1 MSFTHLSLSQ
11 RHPIERQLAG
21 GKSVAIIARYLG
33 LHRSTVY
40 REHERGLLRG
50 RYHAKTS
57 HQRAL
62 KRRAISATN
71 HRTHSPA
78 LWQRVG
84 ELLRLEWSPQEIGG
98 RYELEAVGVGSGG
111 IPAVSAQTIY
121 NWLARTHSVLCKQ
134 LRHYRTPSPWRQG
147 GGGMPKNRPSIRKR
161 PKAVL
166 KREQTGHWEGDTVMG
181 RSRREY
187 LVTLVE
193 RKSLYTRISPTL
205 PKQSEIVAQYIRQT
219 LTALSALT
227 LTLDNGTEF
236 AAYKKMGIDVF
247 FADPGR
253 PRQRSRNENTN
264 GLIRQ
269 YVPKG
274 ARLSTFS
281 PKKIKRIEERLNH
294 RPRKT
299 LGYKTPHEVLFNLT
313 PTPVAIRT

>member
-1 MSFTHLSLSQ
+1 MLFTHLTQAQ
-11 RHPIERQLAG
+11 RYQIERQLAE
-21 GKSVAIIARYLG
+21 GKSVALIARYLG
-33 LHRSTVY
+33 VHRSTVF
-40 REHERGLLRG
+40 RERGRGLAQG
-50 RYHAKTS
+50 RYCAKRS

-62 KRRAISATN
+62 KRRAISAAN
-71 HRTHSPA
+71 HRTHAPD
-78 LWQRVG
+78 LWQGVSD
-84 ELLRLEWSPQEIGG
+84 LLKREWSPQEISG
-98 RYELEAVGVGSGG
+98 RYKLEAAGVH
-111 IPAVSAQTIY
+111 AVSTQTIY
-121 NWLARTHSVLCKQ
+121 NWLTRTHSSLCKQ

-161 PKAVL
+161 PKEIL
-166 KREQTGHWEGDTVMG
+166 KREQTGHWEGDTIMG
-181 RSRREY
+181 RSRQEC

-205 PKQSEIVAQYIRQT
+205 PKQSKIVAQYIRQT
-219 LTALSALT
+219 LTALSART

-236 AAYKKMGIDVF
+236 AAYKDMGIDVF

-274 ARLSTFS
+274 SRLSTFS
-281 PKKIKRIEERLNH
+281 AAKIRRIEERLNH

-299 LGYKTPHEVLFNLT
+299 LGYRTPHEVLFNLT

>member
-1 MSFTHLSLSQ
+1 MSFTHLTPGQ
-11 RHPIERQLAG
+11 RYQIERQRAE
-21 GKSVAIIARYLG
+21 GKSAEIIARYLG
-33 LHRSTVY
+33 IHRSTVY
-40 REHERGLLRG
+40 REQERGLVLG
-50 RYHAKTS
+50 RYCAKTS

-62 KRRAISATN
+62 KRRAISAAN
-71 HRTHSPA
+71 HRTHSPE
-78 LWQRVG
+78 LWRGVS
-84 ELLRLEWSPQEIGG
+84 ELLKLEWSPQEISG
-98 RYELEAVGVGSGG
+98 RYKLDAAGVQV
-111 IPAVSAQTIY
+111 VSTQTIY
-121 NWLARTHSVLCKQ
+121 NWLARTHSLLCKQ
-134 LRHYRTPSPWRQG
+134 LRHYRTPSPWRQS

-161 PKAVL
+161 PKEVL
-166 KREQTGHWEGDTVMG
+166 TREQTGHWEGDTVMG
-181 RSRREY
+181 RSRQDC

-219 LTALSALT
+219 LTGLSART

-236 AAYKKMGIDVF
+236 AAYKDMGVAVF

-281 PKKIKRIEERLNH
+281 PAKIQRIEERLNH

-299 LGYKTPHEVLFNLT
+299 LGYKTPHEVLFNLP

>member
-1 MSFTHLSLSQ
+1 MSFTHLTPAQ
-11 RHPIERQLAG
+11 RYQIERQLAE
-21 GKSVAIIARYLG
+21 GKRVAIIARYLG
-33 LHRSTVY
+33 VHRSTVY
-40 REHERGLLRG
+40 REHERGRVQG
-50 RYHAKTS
+50 RYCARTS
-57 HQRAL
+57 HQRTL
-62 KRRAISATN
+62 KRRAISAAN

-78 LWQRVG
+78 LWQRVSDH
-84 ELLRLEWSPQEIGG
+84 LRQEWSPQQISG
-98 RYELEAVGVGSGG
+98 RLKQEAAGV
-111 IPAVSAQTIY
+111 PAVSAQAIY
-121 NWLARTHSVLCKQ
+121 HWLARTHSLLCKQ

-161 PKAVL
+161 PKEVL

-181 RSRREY
+181 RSRQDC

-219 LTALSALT
+219 LTGLSART

-236 AAYKKMGIDVF
+236 AAYKAMGVDVF

-281 PKKIKRIEERLNH
+281 PAKIQRIEERLNH

-299 LGYKTPHEVLFNLT
+299 LGYKTPHEVLFNQP
-313 PTPVAIRT
+313 PTPVAIQT

>member
-1 MSFTHLSLSQ
+1 MSFTHLSPAQ
-11 RHPIERQLAG
+11 RYQIERQFAE
-21 GKSVAIIARYLG
+21 GKSVAIVARYLG
-33 LHRSTVY
+33 VHRSTVY
-40 REHERGLLRG
+40 REQARG
-50 RYHAKTS
+50 RVQGCYGAKAS
-57 HQRAL
+57 HQRTL
-62 KRRAISATN
+62 KRRAISAAN
-71 HRTHSPA
+71 HRTHPPE
-78 LWQRVG
+78 LWQRVSG
-84 ELLRLEWSPQEIGG
+84 DLRQEWSPQQISGRLKVNEAGG
-98 RYELEAVGVGSGG
+98 GY
-111 IPAVSAQTIY
+111 AVSTQAID
-121 NWLARTHSVLCKQ
+121 NGLARTHSLLRER

-147 GGGMPKNRPSIRKR
+147 GGGMPKNRPSLRKR
-161 PKAVL
+161 PKEVL

-181 RSRREY
+181 RSRQEC

-205 PKQSEIVAQYIRQT
+205 PKQAELVAQYIRQT
-219 LTALSALT
+219 LTALSART

-236 AAYKKMGIDVF
+236 AAYKTMGVEVF

-274 ARLSTFS
+274 ARLSSFS
-281 PKKIKRIEERLNH
+281 PAKIRRIEERLNH

-299 LGYKTPHEVLFNLT
+299 LGYKTPHEVLFDQR

>member
-1 MSFTHLSLSQ
+1 MSFTHLTPAQ
-11 RHPIERQLAG
+11 RYQIERQRAE
-21 GKSVAIIARYLG
+21 GKSLAIIARYLG
-33 LHRSTVY
+33 IHRSTVY
-40 REHERGLLRG
+40 REQGRGFVRG
-50 RYHAKTS
+50 RYCAKTS

-62 KRRAISATN
+62 KRRAISAAN
-71 HRTHSPA
+71 HRTHSPE
-78 LWQRVG
+78 LWRGVSD
-84 ELLRLEWSPQEIGG
+84 LLKLEWSPQEISG
-98 RYELEAVGVGSGG
+98 RYKLDAAGVQV
-111 IPAVSAQTIY
+111 VSTQAIY
-121 NWLARTHSVLCKQ
+121 NWLARTRSLLCKQ

-161 PKAVL
+161 PKEVL

-181 RSRREY
+181 RSRQEC

-205 PKQSEIVAQYIRQT
+205 PKQSDVVAQYIRQT
-219 LTALSALT
+219 LTDLSART

-236 AAYKKMGIDVF
+236 AAYEDMGIAVF

-281 PKKIKRIEERLNH
+281 PTKIQRIEERLNH

-299 LGYKTPHEVLFNLT
+299 LGYKTPHEVLFNLP

>member
-1 MSFTHLSLSQ
+1 MSFTHLSAAQ
-11 RHPIERQLAG
+11 RYQIERQLAE
-21 GKSVAIIARYLG
+21 GKSAAVIARYLG
-33 LHRSTVY
+33 IHRSTVY
-40 REHERGLLRG
+40 REQERGLVQS
-50 RYHAKTS
+50 RYCAKTS
-57 HQRAL
+57 HQRTV
-62 KRRAISATN
+62 KRRAISAAN

-78 LWQRVG
+78 LWQRVSDQ
-84 ELLRLEWSPQEIGG
+84 LRQEWSPQQISGRLKLKNVAGG
-98 RYELEAVGVGSGG
+98 LT
-111 IPAVSAQTIY
+111 VSTQAIY
-121 NWLARTHSVLCKQ
+121 TWLARTHSPLCKQ
-134 LRHYRTPSPWRQG
+134 LRHYRTPSPWRRG

-161 PKAVL
+161 PKEVL

-181 RSRREY
+181 RSRQDC

-205 PKQSEIVAQYIRQT
+205 PKLSEVVAQYIRQT
-219 LTALSALT
+219 LTGLSART

-236 AAYKKMGIDVF
+236 AAYKAMGVDVF

-274 ARLSTFS
+274 ARLSSFS
-281 PKKIKRIEERLNH
+281 SAKIQHIEQRLNH

-299 LGYKTPHEVLFNLT
+299 LGYKTPHEVLFDQ
-313 PTPVAIRT
+313 PPIPVAIRT

>member
-1 MSFTHLSLSQ
+1 MSFTHLSPAQ
-11 RHPIERQLAG
+11 RYQIERQLAE
-21 GKSVAIIARYLG
+21 GKRVALIARYLG
-33 LHRSTVY
+33 IHRSTVY
-40 REHERGLLRG
+40 REQERGLVRG
-50 RYHAKTS
+50 RYCAKMS
-57 HQRAL
+57 HQRTL
-62 KRRAISATN
+62 KRRAISAAN
-71 HRTHSPA
+71 HRTHSPE
-78 LWQRVG
+78 LWQGVSA
-84 ELLRLEWSPQEIGG
+84 LLKREWSPQEISG
-98 RYELEAVGVGSGG
+98 RYKLDAAGVEV
-111 IPAVSAQTIY
+111 VSTQTIY
-121 NWLARTHSVLCKQ
+121 NWLARTQSLLCKQ

-161 PKAVL
+161 PKEVL
-166 KREQTGHWEGDTVMG
+166 TREQTGHWEGDTVMG
-181 RSRREY
+181 RSRQDC

-205 PKQSEIVAQYIRQT
+205 PKKSEIVAQYIRQT
-219 LTALSALT
+219 LTGLSART

-236 AAYKKMGIDVF
+236 AAYKDMGIDVF
-247 FADPGR
+247 FADPGK

-281 PKKIKRIEERLNH
+281 PAKIQRIEDRLNH

-299 LGYKTPHEVLFNLT
+299 LGYKTPHEVLFNLP

>member
-1 MSFTHLSLSQ
+1 MSFTHLTPSQ
-11 RHPIERQLAG
+11 RYQIERQRAE
-21 GKSVAIIARYLG
+21 GKSVALIARYLG
-33 LHRSTVY
+33 IHRSTVY
-40 REHERGLLRG
+40 REHARGLVRG
-50 RYHAKTS
+50 CYCAKTS

-62 KRRAISATN
+62 KRRAISAAN
-71 HRTHSPA
+71 HRTHSPE
-78 LWQRVG
+78 LWQGVSA
-84 ELLRLEWSPQEIGG
+84 LLKREWSPQEISG
-98 RYELEAVGVGSGG
+98 RYKLDAAGVEV
-111 IPAVSAQTIY
+111 VSTQTIY
-121 NWLARTHSVLCKQ
+121 NWLARTQSLLCKQ

-161 PKAVL
+161 PKEVL
-166 KREQTGHWEGDTVMG
+166 TREQTGHWEGDTVMG
-181 RSRREY
+181 RSRQDC

-219 LTALSALT
+219 LTGLSART

-236 AAYKKMGIDVF
+236 AAYKDMGIDVF
-247 FADPGR
+247 FADPGK

-281 PKKIKRIEERLNH
+281 PAKIQRIEERLNH

-299 LGYKTPHEVLFNLT
+299 LGYKTPHEVLFNLP

>member
-1 MSFTHLSLSQ
+1 MSFAHLTAPQ
-11 RHPIERQLAG
+11 RYQIERQLAE

-33 LHRSTVY
+33 IHRSTVY
-40 REHERGLLRG
+40 REDARGQAQG
-50 RYHAKTS
+50 RYCARTS
-57 HQRAL
+57 HQRTL
-62 KRRAISATN
+62 KRRAISAAN

-78 LWQRVG
+78 LWQRVSDH
-84 ELLRLEWSPQEIGG
+84 LRQEWSPQQISG
-98 RYELEAVGVGSGG
+98 RLKQEAAGV
-111 IPAVSAQTIY
+111 PAVSAQGIY
-121 NWLARTHSVLCKQ
+121 HWLARTHSLLCKQ

-161 PKAVL
+161 PKEVL

-181 RSRREY
+181 RSRQDC

-205 PKQSEIVAQYIRQT
+205 PKQSEVVAQYIRQT
-219 LTALSALT
+219 LTRLSART

-236 AAYKKMGIDVF
+236 AAYKDMGVDVF

-281 PKKIKRIEERLNH
+281 PAKIQRIEERLNH

-299 LGYKTPHEVLFNLT
+299 LGYKTPHEVLFNQP

>member
-1 MSFTHLSLSQ
+1 MSFTHLTPAQ
-11 RHPIERQLAG
+11 RYQIEKQLAE
-21 GKSVAIIARYLG
+21 GKRVAIIARYLG
-33 LHRSTVY
+33 VHRSTVY
-40 REHERGLLRG
+40 REQERGLARG
-50 RYHAKTS
+50 RYCAKAS
-57 HQRAL
+57 HQRTL
-62 KRRAISATN
+62 KRRAISAAN
-71 HRTHSPA
+71 HRTHSTE
-78 LWQRVG
+78 LWQRVS
-84 ELLRLEWSPQEIGG
+84 ELLKLEWSPQEISG
-98 RYELEAVGVGSGG
+98 RYKLDTAGVHV
-111 IPAVSAQTIY
+111 VSTQAIY
-121 NWLARTHSVLCKQ
+121 NWLARTHSLLRKQ
-134 LRHYRTPSPWRQG
+134 LRHYRTPSPWRQS

-161 PKAVL
+161 PKEVL
-166 KREQTGHWEGDTVMG
+166 TREQTGHWEGDTVMG
-181 RSRREY
+181 RSRQEC

-219 LTALSALT
+219 LTGLSART

-236 AAYKKMGIDVF
+236 AAYKDMGLAVF

-281 PKKIKRIEERLNH
+281 PAKIQRIEERLNH

-299 LGYKTPHEVLFNLT
+299 LGYKTPHEVLFNLP

>member
-1 MSFTHLSLSQ
+1 MSFTHLTPAQ
-11 RHPIERQLAG
+11 RYQIERQLAE
-21 GKSVAIIARYLG
+21 GKSLAIIARYLG
-33 LHRSTVY
+33 IHRSTVY
-40 REHERGLLRG
+40 REQARGQVQG
-50 RYHAKTS
+50 RYCARTS
-57 HQRAL
+57 HQRTL
-62 KRRAISATN
+62 KRRAISAAN
-71 HRTHSPA
+71 HRSHSPE
-78 LWQRVG
+78 LWQGVSA
-84 ELLRLEWSPQEIGG
+84 LLKLEWSPQEISG
-98 RYELEAVGVGSGG
+98 RYKLEAVGVH
-111 IPAVSAQTIY
+111 AVSAQAIY
-121 NWLARTHSVLCKQ
+121 NWLVRTHSLLLKQ

-161 PKAVL
+161 PKEVL

-181 RSRREY
+181 RSRQEC

-205 PKQSEIVAQYIRQT
+205 PKQSDVVAQYIRQT
-219 LTALSALT
+219 LTGLSART

-236 AAYKKMGIDVF
+236 AAYKDMGVDVF

-274 ARLSTFS
+274 TRLSTFS
-281 PKKIKRIEERLNH
+281 PAKIQRIEERLNH

-299 LGYKTPHEVLFNLT
+299 LGYQTPHEVLFNQP